1 MYSEPHASYNSLFVT
16 QHHTHDTSYKKLLYS
31 DKRKKKLF
39 FMNIAKEASFHL
51 RTKYKC
57 LCESSQMSLHLENYH
72 HKEACSTFL
81 SVVLIFHCTQ
91 DFISIYGVFLL
102 INPKSNNHFKGCRL
116 QQQGFLTVKKI
127 NKFFFQIKIIIKVEI
142 TIVKEIEK

>member
-1 MYSEPHASYNSLFVT
+1 MLVT
-16 QHHTHDTSYKKLLYS
+16 IHCLLHSTIPMIHLTRNYCIQTREKK
-31 DKRKKKLF
+31 F

-57 LCESSQMSLHLENYH
+57 LCESSQMSLHLKNYH

-102 INPKSNNHFKGCRL
+102 INSKSNNHFKGCRL

-127 NKFFFQIKIIIKVEI
+127 NK
-142 TIVKEIEK
+142 